1 MTKKT
6 AESIREMKI
15 HFCEHCFS
23 EDHNEF
29 LGNAFMSLTG
39 KNDGFSSMQVEG
51 IDTFCP
57 LGYFWALGV
66 LTHFGIKKYILENL
80 SQFI

>member
-6 AESIREMKI
+6 AESIRKMKI

-39 KNDGFSSMQVEG
+39 KNDGFSSIQVEG

-57 LGYFWALGV
+57 PGVFLGFGGIDTFWDQKIY
-66 LTHFGIKKYILENL
+66 T
-80 SQFI
+80 